1 MKLQLTKHDIINYTK
16 SIILIIF
23 GTAVLAFGAAIFLV
37 PFDLVTGGVSG
48 LAIVLQKIIP
58 IDFSID
64 FYLTVLTWGLFILGF
79 FFLGKSFALKTLI
92 STIFYP
98 ILFTLFYNL
107 VEYKVLN
114 GIFVLQNS
122 DYHEIAVLLAALFGG
137 AFTGAGCAITFRA
150 GGSSGGVD
158 ILAFLICK
166 IFKRVKSS
174 YIIFAID
181 ATIVILGV
189 FIIEDLVLSLLGIL
203 SALVCTTV
211 IDKIFLGGDDA
222 YVAQI
227 VSNKSVEISRGVIE
241 ILDRTATIV
250 DATGAYSGEPKKMII
265 VSFSMREYSE
275 LMNIINKEDPTA
287 FMTISKVYENHG
299 EGWTS
304 EKK

>member
-1 MKLQLTKHDIINYTK
+1 M
-16 SIILIIF
+16 
-23 GTAVLAFGAAIFLV
+23 
-37 PFDLVTGGVSG
+37 
-48 LAIVLQKIIP
+48 
-58 IDFSID
+58 
-64 FYLTVLTWGLFILGF
+64 
-79 FFLGKSFALKTLI
+79 
-92 STIFYP
+92 
-98 ILFTLFYNL
+98 
-107 VEYKVLN
+107 
-114 GIFVLQNS
+114 
-122 DYHEIAVLLAALFGG
+122 
-137 AFTGAGCAITFRA
+137 
-150 GGSSGGVD
+150 
-158 ILAFLICK
+158 
-166 IFKRVKSS
+166 KSS

-250 DATGAYSGEPKKMII
+250 GATGAYSGEPKKMII